1 MPPTQPAADT
11 ASSTQ
16 LLVANID
23 FDQYKGKLGIGR
35 LTAGKLRAGQT
46 VGAQLGPDGERRNV
60 QVKEVFIFDNLGR
73 KQVDEAT
80 AGEIVMFSGVTDI
93 GIGETLVGIN
103 TSLPNLIV
111 SEAIEN
117 GIVDELKGY
126 ASLRREVKY
135 GKNSRIDI
143 LLEEDAKPKCY
154 VEVKNTTM
162 RRNLEN
168 GPAEFP
174 DAVTSRGAKHLVELS
189 DMVRDGHRAVM
200 FYLVQREDADAFTV
214 ADDIDPTYAEELA
227 KAMKAGV
234 EVVCYAC
241 TLSPD
246 EIVVSR
252 KIPVS
257 L

>member
-1 MPPTQPAADT
+1 MKFPDP
-11 ASSTQ
+11 
-16 LLVANID
+16 LIR
-23 FDQYKGKLGIGR
+23 GR
-35 LTAGKLRAGQT
+35 LIKRYKRFLTDVELDDGSVIVAHCANSGSMESVKDPGAEVWLSPARNPDRKLKFTWELIR
-46 VGAQLGPDGERRNV
+46 
-60 QVKEVFIFDNLGR
+60 
-73 KQVDEAT
+73 
-80 AGEIVMFSGVTDI
+80 
-93 GIGETLVGIN
+93 IGETLVGIN

-111 SEAIEN
+111 SEAIEK
-117 GIVDELKGY
+117 GVVDELKGY

-143 LLEEDAKPKCY
+143 LLEDDAKPKCY

>member
-1 MPPTQPAADT
+1 MKFPDP
-11 ASSTQ
+11 
-16 LLVANID
+16 LIH
-23 FDQYKGKLGIGR
+23 GR
-35 LTAGKLRAGQT
+35 LIKRYKRFLTDVELD
-46 VGAQLGPDGERRNV
+46 DGSVVVAHCANSGSMES
-60 QVKEVFIFDNLGR
+60 VKEPGAEVWLSPARNPDR
-73 KQVDEAT
+73 KLKFTWEM
-80 AGEIVMFSGVTDI
+80 IR
-93 GIGETLVGIN
+93 IGETLVGIN
-103 TSLPNLIV
+103 TSLPNYIV
-111 SEAIEN
+111 SEAIES
-117 GIVDELKGY
+117 GKVSELTGY

-143 LLEEDAKPKCY
+143 LLEDEAKPNCY

-162 RRNLEN
+162 RRDLAG

-189 DMVRDGHRAVM
+189 DMVKEGHRAVM

-241 TLSPD
+241 SLSPE
-246 EIVVSR
+246 EISVTR
-252 KIPVS
+252 PLPVE

>member
-1 MPPTQPAADT
+1 MKFPDP
-11 ASSTQ
+11 
-16 LLVANID
+16 LIR
-23 FDQYKGKLGIGR
+23 GR
-35 LTAGKLRAGQT
+35 LIKRYKRFLTDVELD
-46 VGAQLGPDGERRNV
+46 DGSVVVAHCANSGSMES
-60 QVKEVFIFDNLGR
+60 VKEPGAEVWLSPARNPDR
-73 KQVDEAT
+73 KLKFTWEL
-80 AGEIVMFSGVTDI
+80 IRI
-93 GIGETLVGIN
+93 GGTLVGIN

-117 GIVDELKGY
+117 GVVDELMGY
-126 ASLRREVKY
+126 GSLRREVKY

-143 LLEEDAKPKCY
+143 LLEDDEKPKCY

-162 RRNLEN
+162 RRNLDG
-168 GPAEFP
+168 GPVEFP

-189 DMVRDGHRAVM
+189 DMVKDGHRAVM
-200 FYLVQREDADAFTV
+200 FYLVQREDAETFTV
-214 ADDIDPTYAEELA
+214 ADDIDPTYADELA

-246 EIVVSR
+246 EIVVTR

>member
-1 MPPTQPAADT
+1 MKFPDP
-11 ASSTQ
+11 
-16 LLVANID
+16 LIR
-23 FDQYKGKLGIGR
+23 GR
-35 LTAGKLRAGQT
+35 LIKRYKRFLTDVELDDGSVVVAHCANSGSMESVKDPGAEVWLSPARNPDRKLKFTWELIR
-46 VGAQLGPDGERRNV
+46 
-60 QVKEVFIFDNLGR
+60 
-73 KQVDEAT
+73 
-80 AGEIVMFSGVTDI
+80 
-93 GIGETLVGIN
+93 IGETLVGIN